1 MKSAQGRAIMWPRN
15 VEAMLA
21 LWLALSPFIFHI
33 PGRHTGAWAVDLGAA
48 VLIMVFSLASY
59 WKPLRRAYVGTLA
72 VGLGLAIYG
81 LVQSR
86 PPPSWHQNH
95 ILVGLLLV
103 MFAIIPV
110 PANAPPR
117 SWRRSPSSSR
127 T

>member
-1 MKSAQGRAIMWPRN
+1 MVIMWPRN
-15 VEAMLA
+15 VEVMLA

-33 PGRHTGAWAVDLGAA
+33 PARHSGVWAVDVGAA
-48 VLIMVFSLASY
+48 LLIMVFSLASY
-59 WKPLRRAYVGTLA
+59 SKPLRRAYLGTLA

-81 LVQSR
+81 LLQSR

-110 PANAPPR
+110 PATVPPR
-117 SWRRSPSSSR
+117 SWRRGQNSSR

>member
-1 MKSAQGRAIMWPRN
+1 MWPRN
-15 VEAMLA
+15 VEIMLA
-21 LWLALSPFIFHI
+21 LWLSLSPFVFRI
-33 PGRHTGAWAVDLGAA
+33 PAGHTGVWAVDLGAA

-59 WKPLRRAYVGTLA
+59 WRPLRRAYLGTLA

-95 ILVGLLLV
+95 ILVGLLLA
-103 MFAIIPV
+103 MFAILPS
-110 PANAPPR
+110 PASAPPR
-117 SWRRSPSSSR
+117 SGRRGPDGR

>member
-1 MKSAQGRAIMWPRN
+1 MWPRN

-21 LWLALSPFIFHI
+21 LWLALSPFIFQI
-33 PGRHTGAWAVDLGAA
+33 PARHTGAWAVDLGAA
-48 VLIMVFSLASY
+48 LLIMMFSLASY
-59 WKPLRRAYVGTLA
+59 WRPLRRAHLGTLA

-81 LVQSR
+81 FVQSR

-103 MFAIIPV
+103 MFAIIPAQ
-110 PANAPPR
+110 ANAPPR
-117 SWRRSPSSSR
+117 PWRRGQNSSR